1 MWMLLTS
8 ASVFA
13 QFEDNYNMEVGVL
26 GGLSYC
32 MGEATSYAFQSSTY
46 AFGLQY
52 RYKLNPRIAFQAKAQ
67 VTPVYGQKGFTNF
80 DVTAEYNFF
89 RYGLNYYDARVRT
102 LSPYVFLG
110 VGVSVDVITLKPF
123 VAEYAGVY
131 LPVGVGLKWKFAE
144 RWQLQ
149 AAWQHQVYLDPLEGD
164 AIDGNPYPNPNPNSN
179 ILNNDVLS
187 TVMVSV
193 VFEFA
198 QEKKRCIICK
208 EHK

>member
-1 MWMLLTS
+1 
-8 ASVFA
+8 
-13 QFEDNYNMEVGVL
+13 MEVGVL

-32 MGEATSYAFQSSTY
+32 MGEATPYAFQSSTY

-123 VAEYAGVY
+123 DLDYAGVY

-149 AAWQHQVYLDPLEGD
+149 AAWQHQVYLDPKKGD
-164 AIDGNPYPNPNPNSN
+164 DIDGNSNFNYN

>member
-1 MWMLLTS
+1 
-8 ASVFA
+8 
-13 QFEDNYNMEVGVL
+13 MEVGLQMGVA
-26 GGLSYC
+26 YC
-32 MGEATSYAFQSSTY
+32 MGGESTPYAFQSSIC

-67 VTPVYGQKGFTNF
+67 VTPVYGRTGFTNV

-110 VGVSVDVITLKPF
+110 VGVSVDVKTLQPF
-123 VAEYAGVY
+123 EAEYAGAY
-131 LPVGVGLKWKFAE
+131 LPVGIGLKWKFAE

-149 AAWQHQVYLDPLEGD
+149 AAWQHQIYVDPIKGD
-164 AIDGNPYPNPNPNSN
+164 EIDNSATANYN
-179 ILNNDVLS
+179 ILNNDVVS
-187 TVMVSV
+187 TLTASI

-198 QEKKRCIICK
+198 QEKKRCVMCK
-208 EHK
+208 D

>member
-1 MWMLLTS
+1 
-8 ASVFA
+8 
-13 QFEDNYNMEVGVL
+13 MEVGLL
-26 GGLSYC
+26 GGVSYC
-32 MGEATSYAFQSSTY
+32 MGEVSPYAFQSPAGAY
-46 AFGLQY
+46 GVQF
-52 RYKLNPRIAFQAKAQ
+52 RYKFTPRIALQAKAQ
-67 VTPVYGQKGFTNF
+67 VTPVYGRKGFTNV

-102 LSPYVFLG
+102 LSPYIFLG

-123 VAEYAGVY
+123 LAEYAGVY

-149 AAWQHQVYLDPLEGD
+149 AAWQHQVYLDPLKGD
-164 AIDGNPYPNPNPNSN
+164 EVDQNSNSNYN